1 MTSPECPWMNLVEA
15 LRDGRLGPQE
25 GASMER
31 HLKSCAVCAGLAR
44 DLTRIGD
51 AVRAPRER
59 ATQLSH
65 QRARVSLLERAT
77 ALPTPRVSFGKAR
90 FVLAAAT
97 LGIAGAFGF
106 FGGQWTATT
115 SRVAL
120 ALHMSVPPRLQS
132 ASEPQVRPSDDAR
145 FTRNRSAGLDE
156 VILEDGALDVARSR
170 LAAGERFV
178 VRTKDAQIEVRAT
191 ALRIEAKEG
200 RIRSVA
206 VEQGTAEVQYAGFTA
221 VIPAGGSWRATGD
234 AAVEAAD
241 KEKSAAIPAPEPT
254 SSAVVPSAPA
264 KGKTSSRAA
273 AVRGSRGMSD
283 PSSDTPNENVME
295 ESSWTGTPPSA
306 PTFAPPPPVR
316 VPSAAS
322 RAFADAMASL
332 RRGNYA
338 DCADKFEQFVSTYPA
353 DARADEADYLRA
365 VALQRAGRTAEA
377 VAAAKRYLATR
388 PKGAHRAD
396 AERMAGN

>member
-31 HLKSCAVCAGLAR
+31 HLKACAVCAGLAR

-77 ALPTPRVSFGKAR
+77 ALPTPRVSFEKTR
-90 FVLAAAT
+90 FVFAAAA
-97 LGIAGAFGF
+97 LGIAVAGGF
-106 FGGQWTATT
+106 YGGQWTAATH
-115 SRVAL
+115 RVAI
-120 ALHMSVPPRLQS
+120 ALHMSAPPRLEG
-132 ASEPQVRPSDDAR
+132 AFEPQVRPSDDAR
-145 FTRNRSAGLDE
+145 FTRNRSAGFDE

-170 LAAGERFV
+170 HAAGERFV

-191 ALRIEAKEG
+191 SLRIEAKEG

-234 AAVEAAD
+234 AAAD
-241 KEKSAAIPAPEPT
+241 QEKPVAKPAPEST
-254 SSAVVPSAPA
+254 SSAVVPSAA
-264 KGKTSSRAA
+264 VKGKTSARTV
-273 AVRGSRGMSD
+273 AVRGHGGMPD
-283 PSSDTPNENVME
+283 RSSDTTNENVME
-295 ESSWTGTPPSA
+295 ESSWGTPPST
-306 PTFAPPPPVR
+306 PTISPPPPAR

-338 DCADKFEQFVSTYPA
+338 DSADKFAQFVSTYPA
-353 DARADEADYLRA
+353 DARTDEADYLRA

-388 PKGAHRAD
+388 SRGAHRAD